1 MTRRLVY
8 LLLLLTVVP
17 PTLAADPADRE
28 RWQHQARRVSIVRD
42 QWGIAHVY
50 GKSDADAVFGALYAQ
65 AEDDFPRIERNY
77 VMALGWLGQAEG
89 EPAIFS
95 DLRER
100 LFIDTK
106 DLERDYRRSPLW
118 LQKLM
123 IAWADGL
130 NYYLY
135 RHHEVQPKVITHFEP
150 WMALAFTEGSIGGDI
165 ETVDLGK
172 LEAFYGAHV
181 AETGPKRATTGGSN
195 GIAIAPRLSA
205 SGHAL
210 LWINPH
216 TSFYFRS
223 ELQMASEAGL
233 NVYGA
238 ATWGQLFIYQGFN
251 EHNGWMH
258 TSYGGDAIDEYAET
272 IVRKPDGIYYRY
284 GEGLRRLRVR
294 EIAIP
299 YRLNGTL
306 LRRPFTVY
314 YSHHGPIIRNEGDK
328 WIAIKLLHEPVMALQ
343 QSYLRTKTRNY
354 AEFYQT
360 QQLRTDS
367 SNNTVYADA
376 DGTIAYFHGNFIPKR
391 NPKFDFTKPVDG
403 SDPATEWLGKSDL
416 KDTIIIV
423 NPKNGWVQNTNSWPF
438 QAAGSESPKPEDFPS
453 YMWSTG
459 ENPRDVHA
467 VELLSNIHDV
477 TLDSLIA
484 TGYDNKLTA
493 FDLLLPR
500 LFAAY
505 DRLPLDDPRRA
516 SLALPIDTL
525 RRWDHRTSAG
535 SVPTAVAV
543 FWGQALI
550 NAKGPG
556 AVADFEPVYDCRLD
570 QLSDAVMIGALS
582 DTVARLQRDFGTW
595 QTPWGEINRY
605 QRLTGDIVQPV
616 DDGKPSLPVGMAPAL
631 WGALADFGAWEPQ
644 HTRRIYG
651 SGGNSFVAAVEFG
664 TKVQAKAIMVGGESG
679 DPTSPHFT
687 DQVHHY
693 IRGEFRDVLFY
704 PKDVS
709 THAERRYHPGG

>member
-1 MTRRLVY
+1 MTRRIVT

-17 PTLAADPADRE
+17 PALAHPVDLE
-28 RWQHQARRVSIVRD
+28 RWQHQASRVSIVRD

-50 GKSDADAVFGALYAQ
+50 GKSDADTVFGALYAQ

-77 VMALGWLGQAEG
+77 LVALGWLGKAEG
-89 EPAIFS
+89 EHAIYS
-95 DLRER
+95 DLRQR
-100 LFIDTK
+100 LFINTK
-106 DLERDYRRSPLW
+106 DLQHDYQGSPSW

-135 RHHEVQPKVITHFEP
+135 RHPEVQPRVIRHFEP
-150 WMALAFTEGSIGGDI
+150 WMALSFTEGSIGGDI
-165 ETVDLGK
+165 ESVDLGK

-181 AETGPKRATTGGSN
+181 SQAGPKRARTGGSN
-195 GIAIAPRLSA
+195 GIAIAPALSA

-216 TSFYFRS
+216 TSFYFRA
-223 ELQMASEAGL
+223 ELQMASEEGL

-251 EHNGWMH
+251 AHNGWMH

-272 IVRKPDGIYYRY
+272 IVRKPGGIYYRY
-284 GEGLRRLRVR
+284 RQGLRRFRIR
-294 EIAIP
+294 RIAIP

-306 LRRPFTVY
+306 STRQFIVY
-314 YSHHGPIIRNEGDK
+314 YSHHGPVIRAEGDK

-343 QSYLRTKTRNY
+343 QSYLRTKTKNY

-391 NPKFDFTKPVDG
+391 NPSFDFTKPVDG

-416 KDTIIIV
+416 KNTIIIV

-484 TGYDNKLTA
+484 TGYDSRLTA

-500 LFAAY
+500 LFTAY
-505 DRLPLDDPRRA
+505 DRLPLGDPRRA
-516 SLALPIDTL
+516 TLALPIDTL
-525 RRWDHRTSAG
+525 RRWDRRTSAD
-535 SVPTAVAV
+535 SVPTAVAI

-550 NAKGPG
+550 NAKGPE
-556 AVADFEPVYDCRLD
+556 AIADFEPVYDCRLD
-570 QLSDAVMIGALS
+570 QLSDAVMIDALS
-582 DTVARLQRDFGTW
+582 DAVARLQRDFGTW

-616 DDGKPSLPVGMAPAL
+616 DDSKPSLPVGMAPAQ

-644 HTRRIYG
+644 HTKRIYG

-687 DQVHHY
+687 DQVRLY

-704 PKDVS
+704 REDVS
-709 THAERRYHPGG
+709 AHAERRYRPGD

>member
-1 MTRRLVY
+1 MTRRSVY

-17 PTLAADPADRE
+17 PVLAADRAEVE
-28 RWQHQARRVSIVRD
+28 RWQHQASRVSIVRD
-42 QWGIAHVY
+42 HWGIAHVY
-50 GKSDADAVFGALYAQ
+50 GESDADAVFGALYAQ

-77 VMALGWLGQAEG
+77 LTALGWLAKAEG
-89 EPAIFS
+89 EPAIYS
-95 DLRER
+95 DLRNL
-100 LFIDTK
+100 LFTDVR
-106 DLERDYRRSPLW
+106 DLERDYQRSPPW

-135 RHHEVQPKVITHFEP
+135 RHHQVQPKVVAHFEP
-150 WMALAFTEGSIGGDI
+150 WMALSFTEGSIGGDI

-172 LEAFYGAHV
+172 LAAFYGAQV
-181 AETGPKRATTGGSN
+181 AETRPKIAAAGGSN

-223 ELQMASEAGL
+223 ELQMVSEEGL
-233 NVYGA
+233 NAYGA

-284 GEGLRRLRVR
+284 GQGLRKLRVR
-294 EIAIP
+294 HIVIP

-306 LRRPFTVY
+306 RTRPFAVY
-314 YSHHGPIIRNEGDK
+314 YSHHGPIIRAEADK

-423 NPKNGWVQNTNSWPF
+423 NPKNGWLQNTNSWPF
-438 QAAGSESPKPEDFPS
+438 QAAGSESPKPDDFPA

-477 TLDSLIA
+477 TLDRLIA
-484 TGYDNKLTA
+484 TGYDSRLTA
-493 FDLLLPR
+493 FDLLLPH

-505 DRLPLDDPRRA
+505 DRLPAGDPRRA
-516 SLALPIDTL
+516 ILALPIDTL

-550 NAKGPG
+550 NAKGPE
-556 AVADFEPVYDCRLD
+556 AIADFEPVYDCRLD
-570 QLSDAVMIGALS
+570 QLSDAVMINALS
-582 DTVARLQRDFGTW
+582 DALARLQRDFGTW
-595 QTPWGEINRY
+595 QTPWSEINRY

-616 DDGKPSLPVGMAPAL
+616 DDAKPSLPVGMAPAM

-644 HTRRIYG
+644 NTRRIYG

-664 TKVQAKAIMVGGESG
+664 TKVHAKAIMVGGESG
-679 DPTSPHFT
+679 DPASPHFT
-687 DQVHHY
+687 DQVPLY
-693 IRGEFRDVLFY
+693 IRGEFRDALFY
-704 PKDVS
+704 SEDVS
-709 THAERRYHPGG
+709 AHAERRYHPGN

>member
-1 MTRRLVY
+1 MTRRSVY

-17 PTLAADPADRE
+17 PVLAADRAEVE
-28 RWQHQARRVSIVRD
+28 RWQHQASRVSIVRD
-42 QWGIAHVY
+42 HWGIAHVY
-50 GKSDADAVFGALYAQ
+50 GESDADAVFGALYAQ

-77 VMALGWLGQAEG
+77 LTALGWLAKAEG
-89 EPAIFS
+89 EPAIYS
-95 DLRER
+95 DLRNL
-100 LFIDTK
+100 LFTDVR
-106 DLERDYRRSPLW
+106 DLQRDYQRSPPW

-135 RHHEVQPKVITHFEP
+135 RHHQVQPKVVAHFEP
-150 WMALAFTEGSIGGDI
+150 WMALSFTEGSIGGDI

-172 LEAFYGAHV
+172 LAAFYGAQV
-181 AETGPKRATTGGSN
+181 AETRPKIAAAGGSN

-223 ELQMASEAGL
+223 ELQMVSEEGL
-233 NVYGA
+233 NAYGA

-284 GEGLRRLRVR
+284 GQGLRKLRVR
-294 EIAIP
+294 HIVIP
-299 YRLNGTL
+299 YRLNGS
-306 LRRPFTVY
+306 LRTRPFTVY
-314 YSHHGPIIRNEGDK
+314 YSHHGPIIRAEADK

-438 QAAGSESPKPEDFPS
+438 QAAGSESPKPDDFPA

-477 TLDSLIA
+477 TLDRLIA
-484 TGYDNKLTA
+484 TGYDSRLTA
-493 FDLLLPR
+493 FDLLLPH

-505 DRLPLDDPRRA
+505 DRLPPADPGRA

-525 RRWDHRTSAG
+525 RGWDHRTSAG

-550 NAKGPG
+550 NAKGPE
-556 AVADFEPVYDCRLD
+556 AIADFEPVYDCRLD
-570 QLSDAVMIGALS
+570 QLSDAVMINALS
-582 DTVARLQRDFGTW
+582 DALARLQRDFGTW
-595 QTPWGEINRY
+595 QTPWSEINRY

-616 DDGKPSLPVGMAPAL
+616 DDAKPSLPVGMAPAM

-644 HTRRIYG
+644 NTRRIYG

-664 TKVQAKAIMVGGESG
+664 TKVHAKAIMVGGESG
-679 DPTSPHFT
+679 DPASPHFT
-687 DQVHHY
+687 DQVPLY
-693 IRGEFRDVLFY
+693 IRGEFRDALFY
-704 PKDVS
+704 SEDVS
-709 THAERRYHPGG
+709 AHAERRYHPGN

>member
-1 MTRRLVY
+1 MTRRSVY
-8 LLLLLTVVP
+8 LLFLLMLIP
-17 PTLAADPADRE
+17 PAWAADPAELE
-28 RWQHQARRVSIVRD
+28 RWQHQASRVSIVRD

-77 VMALGWLGQAEG
+77 LVALGWLGQAEG
-89 EPAIFS
+89 EPAIYG

-106 DLERDYRRSPLW
+106 DLERDYQRSPPW

-135 RHHEVQPKVITHFEP
+135 RHQEVQPKVMRHFEP
-150 WMALAFTEGSIGGDI
+150 WMALSFTEGSIGGDI

-172 LEAFYGAHV
+172 LAAFYGAHV
-181 AETGPKRATTGGSN
+181 PRTGPKRTPTSGSN

-223 ELQMASEAGL
+223 ELQMVSEEGL

-272 IVRKPDGIYYRY
+272 IVRKPDAIYYRY
-284 GEGLRRLRVR
+284 GQGLRKLRVR
-294 EIAIP
+294 SIAIP

-306 LRRPFTVY
+306 LTRPFTVY
-314 YSHHGPIIRNEGDK
+314 YSHHGPIIRTEGDK

-376 DGTIAYFHGNFIPKR
+376 DGTIAYFHGNFIPQR
-391 NPKFDFTKPVDG
+391 NTKFDFTKPVDG

-416 KDTIIIV
+416 KNTIIIV

-438 QAAGSESPKPEDFPS
+438 QAAGSESPKPDDFPS

-459 ENPRDVHA
+459 ENPRNVHA
-467 VELLSNIHDV
+467 VELLSNIRDV

-484 TGYDNKLTA
+484 TGYDSLLTA

-505 DRLPLDDPRRA
+505 DRLPPGDPRRA
-516 SLALPIDTL
+516 SLALPIDSL

-550 NAKGPG
+550 NAKGPD
-556 AVADFEPVYDCRLD
+556 AIADYEPVYDCRLD
-570 QLSDAVMIGALS
+570 QLDGAVMIDALG
-582 DTVARLQRDFGTW
+582 DAIARLQRDFGSW

-616 DDGKPSLPVGMAPAL
+616 SDAKPSLPVGMAPAM

-644 HTRRIYG
+644 HTKRIYG

-664 TKVQAKAIMVGGESG
+664 DKVKAKAIMVGGESG
-679 DPTSPHFT
+679 DPASPHFM
-687 DQVHHY
+687 DQTPRY

-704 PKDVS
+704 PEDVS
-709 THAERRYHPGG
+709 AHAERRYHPGD